1 MAAARRS
8 LACRMAATPTGD
20 GCAPGVACL
29 SCIHTSWFP
38 TDTAT
43 CAVASTPEDER
54 LAITPSRRAVACTA
68 LLSAAVL
75 WATLS
80 GTAPGREAAYVASAS
95 ATAQARTE
103 GVGTGV
109 PLPVVQ
115 LHLSEQGLVLSG
127 TVPSALERDHLL
139 DWARRWHGPE
149 GLVDRLELG
158 PVANPNWLS
167 TAFLPDLRGTRRAT
181 ATLSESGLTIECDSP
196 TTAVPAGVTTAAR
209 AARAAGLR
217 VLLLVEQRTD
227 PS

>member
-1 MAAARRS
+1 MG
-8 LACRMAATPTGD
+8 T
-20 GCAPGVACL
+20 ACL
-29 SCIHTSWFP
+29 SWNHTSWFT

-75 WATLS
+75 WAALT
-80 GTAPGREAAYVASAS
+80 GTAPGRDAASFAGAT
-95 ATAQARTE
+95 ATAQAGTD

-127 TVPSALERDHLL
+127 RVPSALERDHLL
-139 DWARRWHGPE
+139 DWARRWHGAE

-167 TAFLPDLRGTRRAT
+167 TAFLPDLRGARRAT

-196 TTAVPAGVTTAAR
+196 TAAAPTGVTAAAR
-209 AARAAGLR
+209 AAQAAGLR
-217 VLLLVEQRTD
+217 VLVLVEQRTD
-227 PS
+227 PT